1 MAALGNSQVT
11 RSWAGVSLTF
21 QQSHGWVGWEALR
34 CKIGKLLN
42 VPGKPLR
49 TELSVALGA
58 KGIFMLGKKCTA
70 QAPGVINIC
79 VLLLEAPQEAGLGS
93 LSG

>member
-1 MAALGNSQVT
+1 M
-11 RSWAGVSLTF
+11 
-21 QQSHGWVGWEALR
+21 GWEALG

-49 TELSVALGA
+49 TELSVE
-58 KGIFMLGKKCTA
+58 GIFMLGKKCTP
-70 QAPGVINIC
+70 QAPGGINISM
-79 VLLLEAPQEAGLGS
+79 LLLEAPQEAGLGS